1 MESAETKRNDEI
13 LSLLDLSDDDSDND
27 FSGRRSIA
35 DSSVE
40 NTIPDPVIPVGNLRN
55 YLKRKEEIDRINETY
70 VAEWEKQGMETEF
83 ESYEMDVE
91 SDDSIIALQ
100 SSLSSSVVLGQM
112 DSVVEY
118 NNTMNK
124 RLSNCDDSVMMNA
137 SYSVGHLL
145 SPRLSKAVVSP
156 EEPQEQSVP
165 IERASLDDQENCLE
179 MRLER
184 IQKEIQSLST
194 IEVS

>member
-13 LSLLDLSDDDSDND
+13 LSLLDMSDEESDND

-35 DSSVE
+35 DSSTE

-55 YLKRKEEIDRINETY
+55 YLKRKEEIDRINQTY
-70 VAEWEKQGMETEF
+70 LAEWEKQMETEV
-83 ESYEMDVE
+83 ESDDMDVE
-91 SDDSIIALQ
+91 SDDSIIASQ
-100 SSLSSSVVLGQM
+100 SSVILGQM
-112 DSVVEY
+112 DSLVEY

-124 RLSNCDDSVMMNA
+124 RLSTCDDSVMMNA

-145 SPRLSKAVVSP
+145 SPRLSKVVAEP

-165 IERASLDDQENCLE
+165 IECDSLDDGGSYLR

-184 IQKEIQSLST
+184 IQKEIECFPAS
-194 IEVS
+194 EVI